1 MYTTFYLF
9 DRKVAPNSPTFHTAN
24 RYGAFDKKLKMKQI
38 LTLIFLVSLTF
49 SAFATEQ
56 ETDLLIIKNDTI
68 YLKTFLLEK
77 LKLEKRPFGNT
88 RATAPSTA
96 CWRGYR
102 AIWKI
107 IDNKLYL
114 EKIIRCYSDRE
125 NGEQNIKELFNA
137 NGIDFKENNEMIL
150 ADWVTEDFYKM
161 NFSNANYYKNKIY
174 LYDGWNEKEKNKD
187 KNLRLKIEKGEIKLN
202 RLKE

>member
-1 MYTTFYLF
+1 M
-9 DRKVAPNSPTFHTAN
+9 
-24 RYGAFDKKLKMKQI
+24 KKI
-38 LTLIFLVSLTF
+38 LTFIFLISLTF

-56 ETDLLIIKNDTI
+56 ETDLLIIENDTI
-68 YLKTFLLEK
+68 YLKTFPLEK
-77 LKLEKRPFGNT
+77 LELSKQPFGNT

-107 IDNKLYL
+107 INNKLYL
-114 EKIIRCYSDRE
+114 EKIIRCYSDRK
-125 NGEQNIKELFNA
+125 NGKQDIKELFHA

-161 NFSNANYYKNKIY
+161 NFSIAKYYINKIY

-187 KNLRLKIEKGEIKLN
+187 KNLSLKIENGEIKLN
-202 RLKE
+202 RLKK

>member
-1 MYTTFYLF
+1 
-9 DRKVAPNSPTFHTAN
+9 
-24 RYGAFDKKLKMKQI
+24 MKQL
-38 LTLIFLVSLTF
+38 LTFIFFISLTF

-56 ETDLLIIKNDTI
+56 ETDLLIIENDTI
-68 YLKTFLLEK
+68 YLKTFPLEK
-77 LKLEKRPFGNT
+77 SELEKRPFGNT

-107 IDNKLYL
+107 KDDKLYL
-114 EKIIRCYSDRE
+114 EKIIPCYSDRE
-125 NGEQNIKELFNA
+125 NGEQNIMELFNS
-137 NGIDFKENNEMIL
+137 NGIDFEESDGMIL
-150 ADWVTEDFYKM
+150 ADWVTIDLYKM
-161 NFSNANYYKNKIY
+161 NFSIANYYKDKIY

-187 KNLRLKIEKGEIKLN
+187 KNLRLKIENGEVRLN

>member
-1 MYTTFYLF
+1 M
-9 DRKVAPNSPTFHTAN
+9 
-24 RYGAFDKKLKMKQI
+24 KKIMSF
-38 LTLIFLVSLTF
+38 IFLLSLTF

-56 ETDLLIIKNDTI
+56 EMDLLIVENDTI
-68 YLKTFLLEK
+68 YLKTSLLEK
-77 LKLEKRPFGNT
+77 LELETPPFGNT
-88 RATAPSTA
+88 RERAPSTG

-114 EKIIRCYSDRE
+114 EKIIRCNSDRGK
-125 NGEQNIKELFNA
+125 GEQDLIELFKA
-137 NGIDFKENNEMIL
+137 NGFDFKENNGMIL

-161 NFSNANYYKNKIY
+161 NFSSSNYYKDKIY

-187 KNLRLKIEKGEIKLN
+187 KNLKLKIKSGEIKLN